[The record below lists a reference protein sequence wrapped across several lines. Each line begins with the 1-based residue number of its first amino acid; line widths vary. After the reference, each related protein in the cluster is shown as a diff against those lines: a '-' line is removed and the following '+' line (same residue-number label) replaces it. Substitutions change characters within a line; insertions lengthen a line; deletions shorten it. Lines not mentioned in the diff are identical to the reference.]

1 MLAVADAVA
10 EGNVS
15 PGQVAASMLVLSAMT
30 SSLFSILVRGA
41 GLRKGIP
48 LLPQADRGLLRV
60 PETLTLIGCVLG
72 AMTALMATASLFQPA
87 AETLESGVVSSEQMI
102 SMLLQNVV
110 LDGIVFFAFGGMVLA
125 ASRNGRV
132 SLFEA
137 SREVFNGQALTVSS
151 EDIGTAEMP
160 FPERVEI
167 SESVPS
173 ADSAPSLSEP
183 YHYGKELRF
192 AAEVF
197 LLTYLPTTVLRIGIM
212 KVMELLTGGTVESH
226 PFLEMLS
233 EGIPLTG
240 VFLIV
245 ILAIGIAPVVEELF
259 YRVVVFGG
267 LTQMGLTKTGAVF
280 SSICFCLAHGFPDSL
295 ALLPLAFMLSY
306 TYIRRRSYRTVIMV
320 HLLFNGFNMLLAGCA
335 LV

>member
-1 MLAVADAVA
+1 MLAVADAIA
-10 EGNVS
+10 EGTVS

-87 AETLESGVVSSEQMI
+87 AETPESGAVSGEQVI
-102 SMLLQNVV
+102 SLLLQNVV
-110 LDGIVFFAFGGMVLA
+110 LDGIVFLSFGGLILA
-125 ASRNGRV
+125 AGKNCRV
-132 SLFEA
+132 SLADA
-137 SREVFNGQALTVSS
+137 SSTAFNGQALTMAS
-151 EDIGTAEMP
+151 DDNWK
-160 FPERVEI
+160 VEQ
-167 SESVPS
+167 PS
-173 ADSAPSLSEP
+173 PCSAPAYESAPSTADP
-183 YHYGKELRF
+183 YRYGKELRF

-197 LLTYLPTTVLRIGIM
+197 LLTYLPTTVLRISIM